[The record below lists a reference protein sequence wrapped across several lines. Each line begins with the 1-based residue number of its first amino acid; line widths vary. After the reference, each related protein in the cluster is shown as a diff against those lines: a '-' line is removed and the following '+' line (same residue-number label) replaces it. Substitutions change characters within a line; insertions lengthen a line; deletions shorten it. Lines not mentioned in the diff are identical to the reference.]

1 MDGDETRRDD
11 GESGEGGEGSARMHI
26 GQAGVV
32 RANGRGGRWVG
43 EGGMGG
49 GGLPWAG
56 PYPYI
61 YSSTYCLSLTHTIH
75 FFFSKPP
82 HFLRDPFY
90 GTIVTLDSFDFF

>member
-1 MDGDETRRDD
+1 MDGDQTRPDEERRE
-11 GESGEGGEGSARMHI
+11 ESRLENGEGGEGGARMHI
-26 GQAGVV
+26 GQAGVA
-32 RANGRGGRWVG
+32 RANGRGGR
-43 EGGMGG
+43 GG

-56 PYPYI
+56 PFRYI